1 MHAARTIFVSG
12 KRGSGKTYTLGR
24 IVEEIHALGRHLIVV
39 VDPLA
44 QFWATGISRPDQAP
58 VPTREIVPG
67 DPQQV
72 LGSLR
77 VAAMQRYGIEVAR
90 LWLNPSDLSPA
101 AWCSLFEYKL
111 AEPQGI
117 ALYRAVR
124 SLRGRPFTIADILAA
139 LMEDELAGER
149 TQQAVAN
156 RLMMAEDWG
165 LFSASRRSMLEV
177 LKPGHVNVVD
187 VATFDPGPQSIRNLV
202 AKLLVEQLFR
212 ARLDARFAE
221 ALGEPV
227 DFPPSSWPS
236 TRPTTSARPTAT
248 PWPSA
253 R

>member
-1 MHAARTIFVSG
+1 MDEKHTITLAQDKRTGQPIEITVHAARTIFVSG

-139 LMEDELAGER
+139 LIEDELAES
-149 TQQAVAN
+149 VP
-156 RLMMAEDWG
+156 
-165 LFSASRRSMLEV
+165 SR
-177 LKPGHVNVVD
+177 P
-187 VATFDPGPQSIRNLV
+187 
-202 AKLLVEQLFR
+202 
-212 ARLDARFAE
+212 
-221 ALGEPV
+221 
-227 DFPPSSWPS
+227 W
-236 TRPTTSARPTAT
+236 PTA
-248 PWPSA
+248 S
-253 R
+253 